1 MADRTE
7 KEARRESFRTPLV
20 DIFETGDG
28 VTFQFEM
35 PGVSRDEI
43 DINVDGD
50 SLRVKSRA
58 QIKEDRHGKPVFR
71 EFAPA
76 NFEREFLL
84 SRDLDRGK
92 MDASWRDG
100 VLTLK
105 VPKAEAAKPRKISI
119 SAT

>member
-1 MADRTE
+1 MPDTRE
-7 KEARRESFRTPLV
+7 KEERREGCRTPLV

-28 VTFQFEM
+28 VTLQFEM

-43 DINVDGD
+43 DIDVDGD
-50 SLRVKSRA
+50 LLRVKSRA
-58 QIKEDRHGKPVFR
+58 AVKADMHGKPMLE
-71 EFAPA
+71 EFMPS

-92 MDASWRDG
+92 IDAAWRDG

-105 VPKAEAAKPRKISI
+105 VPKAETAKPRKISI
-119 SAT
+119 SAS